1 MPPQEQIEDVLN
13 LWQEGMSAAEIGK
26 RYGQSRDW
34 ARRIVRKAAKA
45 GDPRA
50 VAHLWGRIG
59 AERKNYRPKTRQYYY
74 EIEKRTKPAA
84 G

>member
-50 VAHLWGRIG
+50 VAHLWGRIF
-59 AERKNYRPKTRQYYY
+59 P
-74 EIEKRTKPAA
+74 PAVRFMPDLIWRSV
-84 G
+84 